1 MKPET
6 KRKKRIAKNQLA
18 LFELDKSMT
27 EQDYLVFLNNVQ
39 DNILDHLK
47 NIQQADED
55 LIEKYQNLSRQELE
69 SLVLQGK
76 MKLHIMDPQYDEDL
90 QTYTQ
95 SYLIGVAEPLD

>member
-27 EQDYLVFLNNVQ
+27 EQDYINFLNNVQ
-39 DNILDHLK
+39 ENILTNLTK
-47 NIQQADED
+47 IQQADEE

-69 SLVLQGK
+69 ALVLQGK
-76 MKLHIMDPQYDEDL
+76 IKLHIMDPEYDEDL

-95 SYLIGVAEPLD
+95 SCLIGVAEPLD